1 MRLLRTIAKREVCTV
16 VLLLGGSGALCYG
29 WLFHTVQVYQEEER
43 EVSVAVPTPFGPEET
58 PSEQPPPNDG
68 GPAEGVDPFR
78 SPPEEPA
85 KPEAK
90 SAEGPSAPQ
99 PPPGVTFQKVT
110 EKYWEA
116 RYEPEWVVTRDV
128 TVGGLARLA
137 DGQLRRTYSGKPPS
151 LCPT

>member
-1 MRLLRTIAKREVCTV
+1 

-43 EVSVAVPTPFGPEET
+43 EVSVAVPPLFGLGET
-58 PSEQPPPNDG
+58 PSEQSENPGVEP
-68 GPAEGVDPFR
+68 PAEGVDPFR
-78 SPPEEPA
+78 SQPEEPA
-85 KPEAK
+85 GPEGKA
-90 SAEGPSAPQ
+90 AESPSPPQ
-99 PPPGVTFQKVT
+99 HPSDVTFKKVT

-128 TVGGLARLA
+128 TIGGVARMA
-137 DGQLRRTYSGKPPS
+137 DGQLRRTYTGTPPS